1 MDAGSR
7 LSEGHLASEMVYL
20 MQITSYQV
28 NLVYSRNSQLKLG
41 CALVTFLSE
50 QDDKG

>member
-1 MDAGSR
+1 MDAGSL
-7 LSEGHLASEMVYL
+7 LSKDHLASEMVYL
-20 MQITSYQV
+20 MQITSYQA
-28 NLVYSRNSQLKLG
+28 NLIYSRNSQLKLG